1 MAAGQK
7 KRLAEMNSVHTI
19 QVNIKEYNT
28 AFTLPDMLF
37 ILENFDTGSQ
47 FQTEPFELSLGK
59 EPDAPVAIGQ
69 IGFYP
74 HGAQRRSYGHLNAFF
89 LLCSSPYEL
98 EFHFEAAILDEQVRF
113 FLTKHKYTTSIFFIC
128 KKVIADGFVLPCFTS
143 LHLSGK

>member
-19 QVNIKEYNT
+19 QVNIKEYIT

-47 FQTEPFELSLGK
+47 FQTEPFELPLGK
-59 EPDAPVAIGQ
+59 EPDAPVAIGK

-98 EFHFEAAILDEQVRF
+98 EFYFEAAILDEQVRF
-113 FLTKHKYTTSIFFIC
+113 FLT
-128 KKVIADGFVLPCFTS
+128 
-143 LHLSGK
+143 